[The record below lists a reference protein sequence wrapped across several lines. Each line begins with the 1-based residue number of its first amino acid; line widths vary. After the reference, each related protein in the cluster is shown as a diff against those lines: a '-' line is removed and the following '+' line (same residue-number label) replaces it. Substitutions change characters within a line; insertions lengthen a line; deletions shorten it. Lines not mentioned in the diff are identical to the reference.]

1 MSKLKNCPLCG
12 CSADLF
18 NINSNDRSRREIYI
32 KCRVCGLSTPH
43 NYDQEKDAI
52 RAWNKRASTPTCIYK
67 RVDVEKNA
75 WKCARC
81 GGIWYVREGKQP
93 HPQNVQYCFVCG
105 SQVVDI
111 LDENGKSIKDG
122 QTA

>member
-1 MSKLKNCPLCG
+1 MSINPKNVL
-12 CSADLF
+12 
-18 NINSNDRSRREIYI
+18 
-32 KCRVCGLSTPH
+32 
-43 NYDQEKDAI
+43 
-52 RAWNKRASTPTCIYK
+52 NKSKNLNK